1 MDRVRL
7 NLTRR
12 TNGSS
17 EDAGNTSSKSGTKKR
32 TQTDAPNGEERN
44 PKRVKTDGDAKEE
57 AESSAE
63 QPFEQSVMVS
73 GTTLKDYQ
81 LEGVAWMAGLH
92 RAGMSGILGAYP
104 SESYAFA

>member
-12 TNGSS
+12 TNSSS
-17 EDAGNTSSKSGTKKR
+17 EDATKASSNPATKKR
-32 TQTDAPNGEERN
+32 TQVDDPDSEQRTS
-44 PKRVKTDGDAKEE
+44 KRLKTDGNTEE
-57 AESSAE
+57 AEGSAE
-63 QPFEQSVMVS
+63 QPFEQSAMVS

-92 RAGMSGILGAYP
+92 RAGMSGILGA
-104 SESYAFA
+104 